1 MSRDINL
8 KELERKA
15 WRSVFQDGLWDI
27 YLGLLLMALAIYAL
41 LSKTKLPEAQ
51 QMVIYIGLMALSML
65 VLWAGKRFITL
76 PRMGRVKFGP
86 RGKSRRRKAAVLLA
100 ISVLVGALVSIVT
113 SLALKGN
120 LSDGLPLH
128 LVVPAAWALNMLV
141 LFSLGAY
148 FLDYDRLYLI
158 GVLYALAVPLLI
170 WLDEF
175 AGIKLGFIALAV
187 PAGII
192 LIVGLVVLVR
202 FLRDYPLP
210 AEETPPA
217 ETAFHGNH

>member
-27 YLGLLLMALAIYAL
+27 YLGLLLMDLAIYAL
-41 LSKTKLPEAQ
+41 LSKAKLPEAQ

-86 RGKSRRRKAAVLLA
+86 RGKTRRRKAAVLLA

>member
-51 QMVIYIGLMALSML
+51 QMVIYIGLMAASML

-86 RGKSRRRKAAVLLA
+86 RGKTRRRKIAQEEPSVRLLCDF
-100 ISVLVGALVSIVT
+100 
-113 SLALKGN
+113 
-120 LSDGLPLH
+120 LS
-128 LVVPAAWALNMLV
+128 
-141 LFSLGAY
+141 
-148 FLDYDRLYLI
+148 
-158 GVLYALAVPLLI
+158 VPLYI
-170 WLDEF
+170 
-175 AGIKLGFIALAV
+175 
-187 PAGII
+187 
-192 LIVGLVVLVR
+192 
-202 FLRDYPLP
+202 
-210 AEETPPA
+210 
-217 ETAFHGNH
+217 

>member
-86 RGKSRRRKAAVLLA
+86 RGKTRRRKAAVLLA
-100 ISVLVGALVSIVT
+100 ISVLVGALVFIVT
-113 SLALKGN
+113 SLGLEGN

-141 LFSLGAY
+141 LFGLGAY

>member
-1 MSRDINL
+1 MSQNINL

-86 RGKSRRRKAAVLLA
+86 RGKTRRRKAAVLLA

>member
-86 RGKSRRRKAAVLLA
+86 RGKTRRRKAAVLLA

-113 SLALKGN
+113 SLGLKGN

>member
-86 RGKSRRRKAAVLLA
+86 RGKTRRRKAAVLLA
-100 ISVLVGALVSIVT
+100 ISVLVGALVFIVT
-113 SLALKGN
+113 SLGLKGN

-217 ETAFHGNH
+217 ETALYGNH

>member
-86 RGKSRRRKAAVLLA
+86 RGKTRRRKAAVLLA

-113 SLALKGN
+113 SLGLKGN

-158 GVLYALAVPLLI
+158 GVLYALAVPILI

>member
-86 RGKSRRRKAAVLLA
+86 RGKTRRRKAAVLLA